1 MAYQSVNPN
10 NGKLLK
16 SFDKLTDEQLET
28 SIAAAESC
36 FETWKHT
43 SYAQRAEIVSK
54 AAALLRANVDEFA
67 KLATLEMGKRIDEAR
82 GEVKFSADILAYYAE
97 HAKTFLA
104 PTRLH
109 PKVGEAHMEN
119 SPFGVLFCVEPWNF
133 PYYQLARV
141 AGPQLMAGNVLVVKH
156 AGCVPQCAIA
166 FEKLLLDAGA
176 PKGAYTNLLI
186 SHEQS
191 ERLIDDPRIKG
202 VALTGS
208 VDAGRSIAARAGQNL
223 KKTSMELGGSDA
235 FIVLD
240 DADLEK
246 TVPWAVWGRMYNG
259 GQTCCAAKRFIV
271 LDAIADEFLAKFKSA
286 LSGLKAGDPMDEKTT
301 HGPLSTEAAL
311 VQLLKQV
318 DSAVEHGA
326 TLVMGGKRINRP
338 GSFMETTILTD
349 IKPDN
354 PAFRDEFF
362 GPVVSFFRVK
372 DEAAAIALANDSDFG
387 LGGSVFTEDEA
398 RGKRVASG
406 VETGM
411 MFINNID
418 WSDAELPFGGIK
430 DSGYGRELGNM
441 GIQEFVNTKLVRT
454 AHLDAPA

>member
-10 NGKLLK
+10 TGKVLK
-16 SFDKLTDEQLET
+16 SFDELNDDQLEEA
-28 SIAAAESC
+28 IATAESC
-36 FETWKHT
+36 FSQWKRT
-43 SYAQRAEIVSK
+43 TYEQRAMIIDK
-54 AAALLRANVDEFA
+54 AAALMRTNVDEFA
-67 KLATLEMGKRIDEAR
+67 TLATLEMGKRIDEAR
-82 GEVKFSADILAYYAE
+82 GEVKFSADILAYYAK
-97 HAKTFLA
+97 HAQAFLA
-104 PTRLH
+104 PTTLN
-109 PKVGEAHMEN
+109 PKIGEAHMEN

-133 PYYQLARV
+133 PFYQLARV
-141 AGPQLMAGNVLVVKH
+141 AGPHLMAGNVLVVKH

-166 FEKLLLDAGA
+166 FEKLLIDAGA

-191 ERLIDDPRIKG
+191 DRVIDDPRIKG

-208 VDAGRSIAARAGQNL
+208 VEAGRSIAARAGQNL

-246 TVPWAVWGRMYNG
+246 TIPWAVWGRMYNG
-259 GQTCCAAKRFIV
+259 GQTCCAAKRFIAV
-271 LDAIADEFLAKFKSA
+271 DSIADKILEKFKSA
-286 LSGLKAGDPMDEKTT
+286 LSELKAGDPMDEKTT

-318 DSAVEHGA
+318 DSAVAHGA
-326 TLVMGGKRINRP
+326 TLVMGGKRIDRP
-338 GSFMETTILTD
+338 GAFMETTILTD

-387 LGGSVFTEDEA
+387 LGGSVFTADEA

-454 AHLDAPA
+454 ARLNAPA